1 MSWKKKCA
9 AFAMSVISF
18 SSAAISGGLESFFEP
33 TTCYAEDTDENIL
46 GDGTY
51 IVPVQTINWNTG
63 NVLNTSKSV
72 PYAPRCILN
81 VDGNENTI
89 TLKIKADVVAAWYL
103 DNNFNAQFP
112 KIRNLWKSFG
122 TDIRD
127 SFDKLA
133 TDNKGSYGASKYTFD
148 EANNGN
154 YNPINI
160 EKNNSDDTWCYVTFS
175 VSDYSEKICT
185 VFWMEN
191 LALGDSN
198 DVMQNM
204 KLDID
209 NAFLVSE
216 LNEKIA
222 NGKAGVTFE
231 EARSITNKSGH
242 SLAESQELKSIFSG
256 IASVEKTDDVYVT
269 SIDLNTNQLSGS
281 DIVEVNAFTSRSY
294 VADSIYN
301 NFIPFNT
308 IYGDKLLQ
316 DGKYLDATFNEDS
329 LIYGLDITVETEA
342 VQIEKA
348 ESSTGDYDGYFGTLC
363 LNPYDVVDVTIN
375 DTNQTGV
382 YVTGLSNVLP
392 ESSVLKVVK
401 DRSADEY
408 PDSLNFTR
416 RSITEWSG
424 DMYNDPKHWFYI
436 ELTDAEGNDLAN
448 YDGITLHIPV
458 ENPDNYDVS
467 GFVVFG
473 YREADSLLYSSDEY
487 GYEKYG
493 SIKEIT
499 DSSGNKTYEFQYTNS
514 LGQLNIQN
522 STFGYMRQ
530 GEYDDLHS
538 KVVSGDDDGI
548 YTATGMLQKFGTRGT
563 SMANAAVDP
572 NVMFTIN
579 NGEIKFYFV
588 SDYMNVMFN
597 EAYIGEL
604 LSYDVSHDGV
614 WFDDSVSYTN
624 FDIDENGNLTSNFG
638 YDPITEAANVKGGI
652 ITLREE
658 TYDTVHGCYDLAVV
672 SPAMLALSGTSY
684 ADLQKDQLTVHLR
697 TTDLTKVADYSEE
710 NVQKYIMEKGYGYHP
725 SALLRRIKQVENKFA
740 SNKGEAKLEAAL
752 AEANKVYTAKYEDA
766 AAASKAYEAAI
777 AKLDEFEAGYDMTK
791 NLPDGK
797 YIVHADMVQLNRVDA
812 SMSDA
817 AINHDIVVNVKDG
830 KATVQVEFKG
840 LAFSGKFGY
849 LSRLWNYDKGYTYS
863 LSGAPIGTKTEAKV
877 LSKYDVIDQYSNDN
891 PPHYLEF
898 ELVDGVCSEW
908 VPLHVY
914 VPVMTGS
921 EDQDVNMHIDWSTAR
936 KAGDIAEYTGNT
948 LSLKDDFGLNF
959 FFNFGEQ
966 TLNDAGAKVKFTL
979 PDGSVKEYVISEIAD
994 ADKTANGYKFSANVA
1009 AKEMTAP
1016 VKVQVILSNGET
1028 SEVFSCSVKEY
1039 ADKLLAS
1046 STNESE
1052 IALVKSILNYGGYAQ
1067 EFFGYNKT
1075 ALANADLTDAEKT
1088 LGDVTIANTKRER
1101 VEDED
1106 DGINFYGSSLSL
1118 NTKIDLKAY
1127 FTLEDGAKIS
1137 DYTFKIGST
1146 ELTPV
1151 ESGNKYYVTI
1161 PDITSRDIDERSA
1174 IEIANKSGEG
1184 ELSVKTGPYAYIYKA
1199 LSKSSDEKLQSLMKA
1214 LYFYSQAA
1222 EKYNA

>member
-1 MSWKKKCA
+1 MNEKIKKTFRA
-9 AFAMSVISF
+9 MTSAVLAGAFVVSSVIGGGADSF
-18 SSAAISGGLESFFEP
+18 VGSSVVFAEESN
-33 TTCYAEDTDENIL
+33 ENTL

-89 TLKIKADVVAAWYL
+89 TMKIKADVVAAWYL
-103 DNNFNAQFP
+103 DSNLNAQFP

-348 ESSTGDYDGYFGTLC
+348 ESSTGDYNGYFGTLC

-658 TYDTVHGCYDLAVV
+658 TYDTVYGCYDLAVV

-725 SALLRRIKQVENKFA
+725 SALLRKIKQAEIINNIGANTVNAGTAFADAYAVYNKADATSQEIEAAIDALDATATGKIPSAKVTGYSLTAKEDFGLHLFVDLGYDAQNDANAAVKFNIGGTEKTIAVSDATFVEGKGYEFVLDVPAKKMYVDITAEIVLSDGAEIIGDANLGTYSVAGYLNDYIASDNNTLDALAQATLTYGAYADKFFNGSTDA
-740 SNKGEAKLEAAL
+740 ELADVSAVTIDDVAQYKHNINVAEEGIEFIGAALTLESKTSIKLYFKVDEDNLYDISEYAFTVNGKEAQPTMNGDYYYITVPTLPAGELANAQTFTVKYTTTDTMSEYSYSPFSYVYAAL
-752 AEANKVYTAKYEDA
+752 AD
-766 AAASKAYEAAI
+766 S
-777 AKLDEFEAGYDMTK
+777 
-791 NLPDGK
+791 
-797 YIVHADMVQLNRVDA
+797 
-812 SMSDA
+812 
-817 AINHDIVVNVKDG
+817 
-830 KATVQVEFKG
+830 
-840 LAFSGKFGY
+840 
-849 LSRLWNYDKGYTYS
+849 
-863 LSGAPIGTKTEAKV
+863 
-877 LSKYDVIDQYSNDN
+877 
-891 PPHYLEF
+891 
-898 ELVDGVCSEW
+898 
-908 VPLHVY
+908 
-914 VPVMTGS
+914 
-921 EDQDVNMHIDWSTAR
+921 
-936 KAGDIAEYTGNT
+936 
-948 LSLKDDFGLNF
+948 
-959 FFNFGEQ
+959 
-966 TLNDAGAKVKFTL
+966 
-979 PDGSVKEYVISEIAD
+979 
-994 ADKTANGYKFSANVA
+994 
-1009 AKEMTAP
+1009 
-1016 VKVQVILSNGET
+1016 
-1028 SEVFSCSVKEY
+1028 
-1039 ADKLLAS
+1039 
-1046 STNESE
+1046 
-1052 IALVKSILNYGGYAQ
+1052 
-1067 EFFGYNKT
+1067 
-1075 ALANADLTDAEKT
+1075 DAEKEAD
-1088 LGDVTIANTKRER
+1088 L
-1101 VEDED
+1101 
-1106 DGINFYGSSLSL
+1106 INL
-1118 NTKIDLKAY
+1118 
-1127 FTLEDGAKIS
+1127 
-1137 DYTFKIGST
+1137 
-1146 ELTPV
+1146 V
-1151 ESGNKYYVTI
+1151 
-1161 PDITSRDIDERSA
+1161 
-1174 IEIANKSGEG
+1174 
-1184 ELSVKTGPYAYIYKA
+1184 
-1199 LSKSSDEKLQSLMKA
+1199 KA
-1214 LYFYSQAA
+1214 LYLYGVEAGKVA
-1222 EKYNA
+1222 

>member
-1 MSWKKKCA
+1 MNEKIKKTFRAMTSA
-9 AFAMSVISF
+9 ALAGAFVVSSVIGGGADSF
-18 SSAAISGGLESFFEP
+18 VGSSVVFAEESN
-33 TTCYAEDTDENIL
+33 ENTL

-89 TLKIKADVVAAWYL
+89 TMKIKADVVAAWYL
-103 DNNFNAQFP
+103 DSNLNAQFP

-160 EKNNSDDTWCYVTFS
+160 EKNNFDDTWCYVTFS

-348 ESSTGDYDGYFGTLC
+348 ESSTGDYNGYFGTLC

-658 TYDTVHGCYDLAVV
+658 TYDTVYGCYDLAVV

-725 SALLRRIKQVENKFA
+725 SALLRKIKQAEIINNIGANTVNAGTAFADAYTVYNKADATSQEIEAAINALDATATDKLPSAKVTGYSLTAKEDFGLHLFVDLGYDAQNDANTAVKFNIGGTEKTIAVSDATFVEGKGYEFVLDVPAKKMYDEITAEIVLSDGAEVIGDPNLGTYSVAGYLNDYLADSTKTELDALAQATLTYGAYADKFFNGSTDAELADVSAVTIDDVAQYKHNINVAEEGIEFIGAALTLESKTSIKLYFKVDEDNLYDITDFAFTVNGNKA
-740 SNKGEAKLEAAL
+740 EPEKNGDYYYITVPKLTAGELAKAQTFTVNDAEFSYSPFSYVYAAL
-752 AEANKVYTAKYEDA
+752 AD
-766 AAASKAYEAAI
+766 S
-777 AKLDEFEAGYDMTK
+777 
-791 NLPDGK
+791 
-797 YIVHADMVQLNRVDA
+797 
-812 SMSDA
+812 
-817 AINHDIVVNVKDG
+817 
-830 KATVQVEFKG
+830 
-840 LAFSGKFGY
+840 
-849 LSRLWNYDKGYTYS
+849 
-863 LSGAPIGTKTEAKV
+863 
-877 LSKYDVIDQYSNDN
+877 
-891 PPHYLEF
+891 
-898 ELVDGVCSEW
+898 
-908 VPLHVY
+908 
-914 VPVMTGS
+914 
-921 EDQDVNMHIDWSTAR
+921 
-936 KAGDIAEYTGNT
+936 
-948 LSLKDDFGLNF
+948 
-959 FFNFGEQ
+959 
-966 TLNDAGAKVKFTL
+966 
-979 PDGSVKEYVISEIAD
+979 
-994 ADKTANGYKFSANVA
+994 
-1009 AKEMTAP
+1009 
-1016 VKVQVILSNGET
+1016 
-1028 SEVFSCSVKEY
+1028 
-1039 ADKLLAS
+1039 
-1046 STNESE
+1046 
-1052 IALVKSILNYGGYAQ
+1052 
-1067 EFFGYNKT
+1067 
-1075 ALANADLTDAEKT
+1075 DAEKEAD
-1088 LGDVTIANTKRER
+1088 L
-1101 VEDED
+1101 
-1106 DGINFYGSSLSL
+1106 INL
-1118 NTKIDLKAY
+1118 
-1127 FTLEDGAKIS
+1127 
-1137 DYTFKIGST
+1137 
-1146 ELTPV
+1146 V
-1151 ESGNKYYVTI
+1151 
-1161 PDITSRDIDERSA
+1161 
-1174 IEIANKSGEG
+1174 
-1184 ELSVKTGPYAYIYKA
+1184 
-1199 LSKSSDEKLQSLMKA
+1199 KA
-1214 LYFYSQAA
+1214 LYLYGVEAGKVA
-1222 EKYNA
+1222 